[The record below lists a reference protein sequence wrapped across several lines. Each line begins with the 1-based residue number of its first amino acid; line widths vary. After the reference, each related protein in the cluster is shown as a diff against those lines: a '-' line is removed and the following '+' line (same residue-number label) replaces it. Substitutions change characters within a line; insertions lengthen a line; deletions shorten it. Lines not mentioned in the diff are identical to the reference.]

1 MSIFNSLFGNA
12 TTDSTTTQNLRPA
25 AENLTGQLFDKTNAI
40 ANQPYQP
47 YGGGRVA
54 GMGAGQQEGAGR
66 IRNIADQ
73 NANTY
78 FRLADQMNVDESRNM
93 RGDARNLAQGI
104 SGIVGGSNALLP
116 NQSQAAARSAGF
128 GDLISNRAK
137 DTSAR
142 TLGLAEL
149 FPDADI
155 AGYMNPYVQQ
165 VLDPALEDIYR
176 RAEVQ
181 RNELN
186 SRSAMTGSFGGSR
199 NALAQAEQERNVMG
213 EAGRLSANERAR
225 AFNEAATQFRLD
237 QTTLP
242 KLYESSLA
250 QLGTGQQA
258 QRNAIDATNAALA
271 GRSAVQQQGL
281 AGQQGIANV
290 ANLEQQRYNQLGQ
303 QIGLNQSR
311 IATDANALMQVG
323 ALERD
328 INQQNLDTAYRDFI
342 EQRDWN
348 QRGIGALINTL
359 GVGNGVNTS
368 GSTTTARG
376 QQGNALGQVVGAGTA
391 AVGALGGLNNIWK
404 GASNFLGG
412 FGGNAAA
419 AGGDNIYNA
428 AADAGGYLFARGG
441 LVNV

>member
-25 AENLTGQLFDKTNAI
+25 AENLTGQLFDKTNAV
-40 ANQPYQP
+40 ANQPYQQ
-47 YGGGRVA
+47 YGGNRVA
-54 GMGAGQQEGAGR
+54 GLTPNQYGGIWQIGR
-66 IRNIADQ
+66 AADQ
-73 NANTY
+73 NRFTAD
-78 FRLADQMNVDESRNM
+78 RLGAEMDYNEARNM
-93 RGDARNLAQGI
+93 RGDARNLAEGI
-104 SGIVGGSNALLP
+104 SGVVGGSAAMLP
-116 NQSQAAARSAGF
+116 GQTQAANRSGALSNLGGGVATQTAG
-128 GDLISNRAK
+128 N
-137 DTSAR
+137 
-142 TLGLAEL
+142 TLGLAQR
-149 FPDADI
+149 FPQADI
-155 AGYMNPYVQQ
+155 NSYMNPYVQQ
-165 VLDPALEDIYR
+165 VLDPALQDIYR
-176 RAEVQ
+176 RADIQ

-199 NALAQAEQERNVMG
+199 NALAQAEQERNVLN

-225 AFNEAATQFRLD
+225 AFNEAANQFRLD

-242 KLYESSLA
+242 KLYESALG
-250 QLGTGQQA
+250 QLTSGQQM

-303 QIGLNQSR
+303 LVGLNQSR
-311 IATDANALMQVG
+311 ISTDANALMQAG

-328 INQQNLDTAYRDFI
+328 LEQQRLNNAYSDFI

-376 QQGNALGQVVGAGTA
+376 QQGNPLGQVVGTA
-391 AVGALGGLNNIWK
+391 AAGIGALGGLNNVWK
-404 GASNFLGG
+404 GAANFLGG

-428 AADAGGYLFARGG
+428 VADGGGYLFAKGG